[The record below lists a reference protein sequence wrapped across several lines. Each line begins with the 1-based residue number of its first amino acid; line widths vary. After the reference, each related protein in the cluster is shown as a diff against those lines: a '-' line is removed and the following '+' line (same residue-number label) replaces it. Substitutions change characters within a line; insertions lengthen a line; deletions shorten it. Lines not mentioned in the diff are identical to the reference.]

1 MADKNSIYCP
11 KCKCHTNLIYR
22 AGYEKPI
29 DRNKSIYFS
38 VEECNN
44 CEQHFLTIR
53 MNSKYGGLVRKYPN
67 SLPKSINESIPQE
80 IKTDFEEALLCYSVN
95 AYRGAAALARR
106 TVQLICLDKRA
117 DKNKKLYQQIDELFK
132 NGVITKDIQ
141 EWAHEVRF
149 LGNDAAHPSKDTVS
163 KDDAKDIL
171 DLLESLCEF
180 LYVAP
185 AKAAEQKKKRTQ
197 GKESDREY

>member
-22 AGYEKPI
+22 AGYKKSI
-29 DRNKSIYFS
+29 DRNTGLCFS

-53 MNSKYGGLVRKYPN
+53 MNNEYGGIVEKYPN
-67 SLPKSINESIPQE
+67 SLPKTVNELIPQE
-80 IKTDFEEALLCYSVN
+80 IKTDFEEALLCYSTG

-106 TVQLICLDKRA
+106 TVQLICLDKGA
-117 DKNKKLYQQIDELFK
+117 DKDKKLYQQIDELFS

-149 LGNDAAHPSKDTVS
+149 LGNDAAHPNKNAVS
-163 KDDAKDIL
+163 EDDAKDIL
-171 DLLESLCEF
+171 DLLDSLCEV

-185 AKAAEQKKKRTQ
+185 AKAAERKQKRK
-197 GKESDREY
+197 GAVE

>member
-1 MADKNSIYCP
+1 M
-11 KCKCHTNLIYR
+11 
-22 AGYEKPI
+22 
-29 DRNKSIYFS
+29 
-38 VEECNN
+38 
-44 CEQHFLTIR
+44 
-53 MNSKYGGLVRKYPN
+53 
-67 SLPKSINESIPQE
+67 
-80 IKTDFEEALLCYSVN
+80 
-95 AYRGAAALARR
+95 
-106 TVQLICLDKRA
+106 QLICLDKRA

-171 DLLESLCEF
+171 DLLESLCEV

-185 AKAAEQKKKRTQ
+185 AKAAERKKKRTQ

>member
-1 MADKNSIYCP
+1 
-11 KCKCHTNLIYR
+11 
-22 AGYEKPI
+22 
-29 DRNKSIYFS
+29 
-38 VEECNN
+38 
-44 CEQHFLTIR
+44 

-171 DLLESLCEF
+171 DLLESLCEV

-185 AKAAEQKKKRTQ
+185 AKAAERKKKRTQ

>member
-44 CEQHFLTIR
+44 CEQLFLTIR

-171 DLLESLCEF
+171 DLLESLCEV

-185 AKAAEQKKKRTQ
+185 AKAAERKKKRTQ